1 MNRVDEK
8 VIIVTGGGSGIGRA
22 SCELLA
28 KAGAKVIATDIN
40 VAAVN
45 ETVDQI
51 VASGD
56 KAVAIEHDATS
67 EADWKKVITFAVE
80 NYGALDVLV
89 NNVGGCVLGE
99 LKDATESDWRKTM
112 AVNLDSTFLGTREG
126 INTMLSN
133 KKGGSIINISSIA
146 GLIEETSPVAYCSAK
161 GGVRMLSK
169 AAAAEARRK
178 RYNIRINSIYPG
190 GIKTDGKL
198 QYGIDEA
205 LMDRQVKEGVM
216 GEAIDIARGV
226 LFLASDDSSF
236 INGSELVIDGGATTT
251 ILNPTSGT
259 LDL

>member
-112 AVNLDSTFLGTREG
+112 AVNLDSTF
-126 INTMLSN
+126 
-133 KKGGSIINISSIA
+133 
-146 GLIEETSPVAYCSAK
+146 
-161 GGVRMLSK
+161 
-169 AAAAEARRK
+169 
-178 RYNIRINSIYPG
+178 
-190 GIKTDGKL
+190 
-198 QYGIDEA
+198 
-205 LMDRQVKEGVM
+205 
-216 GEAIDIARGV
+216 
-226 LFLASDDSSF
+226 
-236 INGSELVIDGGATTT
+236 
-251 ILNPTSGT
+251 
-259 LDL
+259 